1 MSHHAWGGGYNV
13 TSCMGRRMQMSHH
26 AWGGGYNVTSCMGR
40 RMQMSHHAW
49 GGGCKCHIMHG
60 EEDAN
65 VTSCMGT
72 EKNLLRYSKEHFTLL
87 YMLTYA
93 QTC

>member
-1 MSHHAWGGGYNV
+1 MSHHAWGGG
-13 TSCMGRRMQMSHH
+13 CKCHIMHGEED
-26 AWGGGYNVTSCMGR
+26 ANVTSCMGR

-72 EKNLLRYSKEHFTLL
+72 EKNLLSYSKEHFTLL